1 MKEQARLR
9 EEMAYQ
15 YKLGNHQV
23 CLSVCLSEF
32 DAVTV
37 RWGNARKFNKP
48 FPYQAAAAIQKR
60 LDPDAPLQ

>member
-23 CLSVCLSEF
+23 CHCDE
-32 DAVTV
+32 VTV
-37 RWGNARKFNKP
+37 RWRNVCTLNKS
-48 FPYQAAAAIQKR
+48 FLSQAAAAIQKR
-60 LDPDAPLQ
+60 LDPDAPLK